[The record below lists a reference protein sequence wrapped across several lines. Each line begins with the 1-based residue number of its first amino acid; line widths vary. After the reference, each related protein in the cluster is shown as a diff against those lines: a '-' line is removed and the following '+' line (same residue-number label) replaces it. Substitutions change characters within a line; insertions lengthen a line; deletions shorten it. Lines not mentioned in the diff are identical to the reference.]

1 MKKIVGTIAAVA
13 VAAGVAFADV
23 GIGSWGRAV
32 WTPVAYDDAD
42 GKVKSWEGISWGGN
56 FSRIGITVHGESENV
71 GFALDMNADNYSST
85 GIGVHDI
92 AHFWAKP
99 WSWLEVKIGK
109 TQDDTG
115 RGNIAYGIFNW
126 KRMGA
131 GWTGEDVTFT
141 RFGNGT
147 GGQAQGAIVKV
158 TPVEGLW
165 AIAAFDVQDNGEAVS
180 TFGNHAQYGVGYN
193 IEGIG
198 HIRAQYIGGENV
210 TDHDGNLVAKDQIN
224 AAFDLAAVEN
234 LYLTVGAYIPL
245 HLNRGQLDVKDPKTK
260 KIWKFNEDTGIY
272 DLDKTETTSFSVAEK
287 DKDGIPQVKLA
298 VGASYKV
305 AAVTFNAFFV
315 GYLPNTLK
323 NKDGD
328 KLLTKDF
335 NCQVGVGADVD
346 LGNGIGLVADVRFSS
361 AVSYSGSSTTLKTS
375 GEEVVFLVGAS
386 KALTN
391 GSIGIGFQ
399 GDINTVIAENFT
411 DNSNTRFNWCIPVVI
426 SASF

>member
-56 FSRIGITVHGESENV
+56 FSRVGITVHAESENV

-99 WSWLEVKIGK
+99 WSWLEVKVGK

-115 RGNIAYGIFNW
+115 RGNIAYGMFNW

-131 GWTGEDVTFT
+131 GFTGEDVTFT

-180 TFGNHAQYGVGYN
+180 TFGNHAQYGIGYE
-193 IEGIG
+193 IDGIG
-198 HIRAQYIGGENV
+198 HIRAQYIGGKNT
-210 TDHDGNLVAKDQIN
+210 TDVDGSTVPEDQIN

-245 HLNRGQLDVKDPKTK
+245 HLNRGNINVTGE
-260 KIWKFNEDTGIY
+260 KIE
-272 DLDKTETTSFSVAEK
+272 ET
-287 DKDGIPQVKLA
+287 IPQVKLA

-315 GYLPNTLK
+315 GNLPNTIK
-323 NKDGD
+323 VGGFEV
-328 KLLTKDF
+328 TKDF

-361 AVSYSGSSTTLKTS
+361 AVSYSNSSTTLKSS

-399 GDINTVIAENFT
+399 GDINTVIADNFK

>member
-23 GIGSWGRAV
+23 GIGSWGRSV

-71 GFALDMNADNYSST
+71 GFALDMNADNYGTT

-180 TFGNHAQYGVGYN
+180 TFGNHAQYGIGYE
-193 IEGIG
+193 IDGIG
-198 HIRAQYIGGENV
+198 HIRAQYIGGKKVE
-210 TDHDGNLVAKDQIN
+210 DDAGNLVAEDQIN

-245 HLNRGQLDVKDPKTK
+245 HLNRGNINVTGE
-260 KIWKFNEDTGIY
+260 KIE
-272 DLDKTETTSFSVAEK
+272 ET
-287 DKDGIPQVKLA
+287 IPQVKLA

-315 GYLPNTLK
+315 GNLPNTIK
-323 NKDGD
+323 FGGFEV
-328 KLLTKDF
+328 TKDF

-361 AVSYSGSSTTLKTS
+361 AVSYSSSSTTLKAS

-399 GDINTVIAENFT
+399 GDINTVITSDFK
-411 DNSNTRFNWCIPVVI
+411 DNSNTRFNWCVPVVI

>member
-56 FSRIGITVHGESENV
+56 FSRVGITVHAESENV

-99 WSWLEVKIGK
+99 WSWLEVKVGK

-180 TFGNHAQYGVGYN
+180 TFGNHAQYGIGYE
-193 IEGIG
+193 IDGIG
-198 HIRAQYIGGENV
+198 HIRAQYIGGKKVE
-210 TDHDGNLVAKDQIN
+210 DDAGNLVAEDQIN

-245 HLNRGQLDVKDPKTK
+245 HLNRGNVNVTGE
-260 KIWKFNEDTGIY
+260 KIE
-272 DLDKTETTSFSVAEK
+272 ET
-287 DKDGIPQVKLA
+287 IPQVKLA

-315 GYLPNTLK
+315 GNLPNTIK
-323 NKDGD
+323 FGGFEV
-328 KLLTKDF
+328 TKDF

-361 AVSYSGSSTTLKTS
+361 AVSYSISSTTYKTS

-399 GDINTVIAENFT
+399 GDINTVIADNFK

>member
-23 GIGSWGRAV
+23 GIGSWGRSV

-71 GFALDMNADNYSST
+71 GFALDMNADNYGTT

-99 WSWLEVKIGK
+99 WSWLEVKVGK

-115 RGNIAYGIFNW
+115 RGNIAYGMFNW

-141 RFGNGT
+141 RFGDGK

-180 TFGNHAQYGVGYN
+180 TFGNHAQYGIGYE
-193 IEGIG
+193 IDGIG
-198 HIRAQYIGGENV
+198 HIRAQYIGGKNT
-210 TDHDGNLVAKDQIN
+210 TDVDGSTVPEDQIN

-245 HLNRGQLDVKDPKTK
+245 HLNRGNFAMTD
-260 KIWKFNEDTGIY
+260 KIEDT
-272 DLDKTETTSFSVAEK
+272 
-287 DKDGIPQVKLA
+287 IPQVKLA

-315 GYLPNTLK
+315 GNLPNTLK
-323 NKDGD
+323 DKDGNNIV
-328 KLLTKDF
+328 TKDF

-361 AVSYSGSSTTLKTS
+361 AVSYSNSSTTLKAS

-399 GDINTVIAENFT
+399 GDINTVITSDFK

>member
-23 GIGSWGRAV
+23 GIGSWGRSV

-180 TFGNHAQYGVGYN
+180 TFGNHAQYGVGYE

-210 TDHDGNLVAKDQIN
+210 TDYDGNLVAKDQIN

-245 HLNRGQLDVKDPKTK
+245 HFNRGEIKTTTK
-260 KIWKFNEDTGIY
+260 G
-272 DLDKTETTSFSVAEK
+272 DLISKSFSFDTETGLAKQNKYESTSIS
-287 DKDGIPQVKLA
+287 DTIPQVKLA

-315 GYLPNTLK
+315 GNLPNTLK
-323 NKDGD
+323 DKDGNNIV
-328 KLLTKDF
+328 TKDF

-361 AVSYSGSSTTLKTS
+361 AVSYSNSSTTLKAS

-399 GDINTVIAENFT
+399 GDINTVITSDFK

>member
-56 FSRIGITVHGESENV
+56 FSRVGITVHAESENV
-71 GFALDMNADNYSST
+71 GFALDMNADDYGNK

-99 WSWLEVKIGK
+99 WSWLEVKVGK

-115 RGNIAYGIFNW
+115 RGNIAYGMFNW

-141 RFGNGT
+141 RFGNGG
-147 GGQAQGAIVKV
+147 GGQAQGAILKV

-165 AIAAFDVQDNGEAVS
+165 IIGAFDVQDNGEAVS

-198 HIRAQYIGGENV
+198 HIRAQYIGGEKT
-210 TDHDGNLVAKDQIN
+210 TDMDGNTVAKDQIN
-224 AAFDLAAVEN
+224 AAFDLTAVEN

-245 HLNRGQLDVKDPKTK
+245 HLNRGDYKPHYKGTPIDKSFYFDTESGSPKQ
-260 KIWKFNEDTGIY
+260 NEYKNNSI
-272 DLDKTETTSFSVAEK
+272 EES
-287 DKDGIPQVKLA
+287 IPQVKLA

-315 GYLPNTLK
+315 GYLPNTVK
-323 NKDGD
+323 ISGIGEI
-328 KLLTKDF
+328 TKDF

-361 AVSYSGSSTTLKTS
+361 AVSYSDSSTTHKAS

>member
-23 GIGSWGRAV
+23 GIGSWGRSV

-56 FSRIGITVHGESENV
+56 FSSIGITVHGESENV
-71 GFALDMNADNYSST
+71 GFALDMNADDYGNK

-99 WSWLEVKIGK
+99 WSWLEVKVGK

-115 RGNIAYGIFNW
+115 RGNIAYGMFNW

-141 RFGNGT
+141 RFGDGK

-165 AIAAFDVQDNGEAVS
+165 AIAAFDVKDNEEAVS
-180 TFGNHAQYGVGYN
+180 TFGNHAQYGIGYE
-193 IEGIG
+193 IDGIG
-198 HIRAQYIGGENV
+198 HIRAQYIGGENT
-210 TDHDGNLVAKDQIN
+210 TDVDGSTVPEDQIN

-245 HLNRGQLDVKDPKTK
+245 HLNRGNVVKSD
-260 KIWKFNEDTGIY
+260 KIEDT
-272 DLDKTETTSFSVAEK
+272 
-287 DKDGIPQVKLA
+287 IPQVKLA

-315 GYLPNTLK
+315 GNLPNTLK
-323 NKDGD
+323 DKDGNNIV
-328 KLLTKDF
+328 TKDF

-361 AVSYSGSSTTLKTS
+361 AVSYSNSSTPLKAS

-399 GDINTVIAENFT
+399 GDINTVITSDFK

>member
-56 FSRIGITVHGESENV
+56 FSRVGITVHAESENV
-71 GFALDMNADNYSST
+71 GFALDMNADDYGNK
-85 GIGVHDI
+85 GIGVHDF

-99 WSWLEVKIGK
+99 WSWLEVKVGK

-115 RGNIAYGIFNW
+115 RGNIAYGMFNW

-141 RFGNGT
+141 RFGNGG
-147 GGQAQGAIVKV
+147 GGQAQGAILKV

-165 AIAAFDVQDNGEAVS
+165 IIGAFDVQDNGEAVS

-198 HIRAQYIGGENV
+198 HIRAQYIGGENT
-210 TDHDGNLVAKDQIN
+210 TDCEGTLVAKDQIN

-245 HLNRGQLDVKDPKTK
+245 HFNRGEIKTTTK
-260 KIWKFNEDTGIY
+260 G
-272 DLDKTETTSFSVAEK
+272 DLISKSFSFDTETGLPKQNKYESTSIS
-287 DKDGIPQVKLA
+287 DTIPQVKLA

-305 AAVTFNAFFV
+305 ATVTFNAFFV
-315 GYLPNTLK
+315 GNLPNTLK
-323 NKDGD
+323 DKDGNNIV
-328 KLLTKDF
+328 TKDF

-361 AVSYSGSSTTLKTS
+361 AVSYSNSSTTFKAS

>member
-23 GIGSWGRAV
+23 GIGSWGRSV

-71 GFALDMNADNYSST
+71 GFALDMNADDYGNK

-99 WSWLEVKIGK
+99 WSWLEVKVGK

-115 RGNIAYGIFNW
+115 RGNIAYGMFNW

-131 GWTGEDVTFT
+131 GWTGDDVTFT
-141 RFGNGT
+141 RFGDGK
-147 GGQAQGAIVKV
+147 GGQAKGAIVKV

-165 AIAAFDVQDNGEAVS
+165 AIAAFDVKDNEEAVS
-180 TFGNHAQYGVGYN
+180 TFGNHAQYGIGYE
-193 IEGIG
+193 IDGIG
-198 HIRAQYIGGENV
+198 HIRAQYIGGENT
-210 TDHDGNLVAKDQIN
+210 TDVDGSTVPEDQIN

-245 HLNRGQLDVKDPKTK
+245 HLNRGNVTKTD
-260 KIWKFNEDTGIY
+260 KIEDT
-272 DLDKTETTSFSVAEK
+272 
-287 DKDGIPQVKLA
+287 IPQVKLA

-315 GYLPNTLK
+315 GNLPNTLK
-323 NKDGD
+323 DKDGNNIV
-328 KLLTKDF
+328 TKDF

-361 AVSYSGSSTTLKTS
+361 AVSYSNSSTTLKAS

-399 GDINTVIAENFT
+399 GDINTVITSDFK

>member
-23 GIGSWGRAV
+23 GIGSWGRSV

-42 GKVKSWEGISWGGN
+42 GKVKSWEGISWGDN

-71 GFALDMNADNYSST
+71 GFALDMNADGYVT
-85 GIGVHDI
+85 AGVHDF
-92 AHFWAKP
+92 AHLWAKP
-99 WSWLEVKIGK
+99 WSWLEVKVGK

-115 RGNIAYGIFNW
+115 RGNIAYGMFNW

-141 RFGNGT
+141 RFGDGK
-147 GGQAQGAIVKV
+147 GGQAKGAIVKV

-180 TFGNHAQYGVGYN
+180 TFGNHAQYGIGYE
-193 IEGIG
+193 IDGIG
-198 HIRAQYIGGENV
+198 HIRAQYIGGKNT
-210 TDHDGNLVAKDQIN
+210 TDLDGSTVPEDQIN

-245 HLNRGQLDVKDPKTK
+245 HLNRGEIKTTTK
-260 KIWKFNEDTGIY
+260 GELIPESFYFD
-272 DLDKTETTSFSVAEK
+272 TETGEKKPNTYESTSIS
-287 DKDGIPQVKLA
+287 DTIPQVKLA

-315 GYLPNTLK
+315 GNLPNP
-323 NKDGD
+323 NKIKVDGFEVS
-328 KLLTKDF
+328 KDF

-361 AVSYSGSSTTLKTS
+361 AVSYSNSSTTLKAS

-399 GDINTVIAENFT
+399 GDINTVITSDFK

>member
-71 GFALDMNADNYSST
+71 GFALDMNADSYGT
-85 GIGVHDI
+85 MGIGVHDI

-99 WSWLEVKIGK
+99 WSWLEVKVGK

-115 RGNIAYGIFNW
+115 RGNIAYGMFNW

-131 GWTGEDVTFT
+131 GFTGEDVTFT

-180 TFGNHAQYGVGYN
+180 TFGNHEQYGIGYE
-193 IEGIG
+193 IDGIG
-198 HIRAQYIGGENV
+198 HIRAQYIGGKNT
-210 TDHDGNLVAKDQIN
+210 TDVDGSTVPEDQIN

-245 HLNRGQLDVKDPKTK
+245 HLNRGNVNENVTNK
-260 KIWKFNEDTGIY
+260 KIEDT
-272 DLDKTETTSFSVAEK
+272 
-287 DKDGIPQVKLA
+287 IPQVKLA

-315 GYLPNTLK
+315 GNLPNTIK
-323 NKDGD
+323 VGGFEV
-328 KLLTKDF
+328 TKDF

-361 AVSYSGSSTTLKTS
+361 AVSYSNSSTTLKSS

-399 GDINTVIAENFT
+399 GDINTVIADNFK
-411 DNSNTRFNWCIPVVI
+411 DNSNTRFNWCVPVVI

>member
-23 GIGSWGRAV
+23 GIGSWGRSV

-71 GFALDMNADNYSST
+71 GFALDMNADNYGTT

-180 TFGNHAQYGVGYN
+180 TFGNHAQYGIGYE
-193 IEGIG
+193 IDGIG
-198 HIRAQYIGGENV
+198 HIRAQYIGGINT
-210 TDHDGNLVAKDQIN
+210 TDVDGSTVPEDQIN

-245 HLNRGQLDVKDPKTK
+245 HVNRGNVKENVTK
-260 KIWKFNEDTGIY
+260 KKIEDT
-272 DLDKTETTSFSVAEK
+272 
-287 DKDGIPQVKLA
+287 IPQVKLA

-315 GYLPNTLK
+315 GNLPNTIK
-323 NKDGD
+323 FGGSEV
-328 KLLTKDF
+328 TKDF

-361 AVSYSGSSTTLKTS
+361 AVSYSNSSTTLKAS

-399 GDINTVIAENFT
+399 GDINTVITSDFK

>member
-23 GIGSWGRAV
+23 GIGSWGRSV

-71 GFALDMNADNYSST
+71 GFALDMNADDYGKK
-85 GIGVHDI
+85 GIGVHDF
-92 AHFWAKP
+92 AHIWAKP
-99 WSWLEVKIGK
+99 WSWLEVKVGK

-115 RGNIAYGIFNW
+115 RGNIAYGMFNW

-131 GWTGEDVTFT
+131 GWTGDDVTFT
-141 RFGNGT
+141 RFGDGK
-147 GGQAQGAIVKV
+147 GEQAKGAIVKV

-165 AIAAFDVQDNGEAVS
+165 AIAAFDVQDDGEAVS
-180 TFGNHAQYGVGYN
+180 TFGNHEQYGIGYE
-193 IEGIG
+193 IDGIG
-198 HIRAQYIGGENV
+198 HIRAQYIGGKNT
-210 TDHDGNLVAKDQIN
+210 TDLDGSTVPEDQIN

-245 HLNRGQLDVKDPKTK
+245 HLNRGEIKTTTK
-260 KIWKFNEDTGIY
+260 GELIPESFYFD
-272 DLDKTETTSFSVAEK
+272 TETGEKKPNTYESTSIS
-287 DKDGIPQVKLA
+287 DTIPQVKLA

-315 GYLPNTLK
+315 GNLPNP
-323 NKDGD
+323 NKIKVDGFEVS
-328 KLLTKDF
+328 KDF

-361 AVSYSGSSTTLKTS
+361 AVSYSNSSTTLKAS

-399 GDINTVIAENFT
+399 GDINTVITSDFK

>member
-23 GIGSWGRAV
+23 GIGSWGRSV

-71 GFALDMNADNYSST
+71 GFALDMNADDYGNK

-99 WSWLEVKIGK
+99 WSWLEVKVGK

-115 RGNIAYGIFNW
+115 RGNIAYGMFNW

-141 RFGNGT
+141 RFGDGK

-165 AIAAFDVQDNGEAVS
+165 AIAAFDVQDNVEAVS
-180 TFGNHAQYGVGYN
+180 TFGNHAQYGIGYE
-193 IEGIG
+193 IDGIG
-198 HIRAQYIGGENV
+198 HIRAQYIGGKNT
-210 TDHDGNLVAKDQIN
+210 TDVDGSTVPEDQIN

-245 HLNRGQLDVKDPKTK
+245 HLNRGNVTKTD
-260 KIWKFNEDTGIY
+260 KIEDT
-272 DLDKTETTSFSVAEK
+272 
-287 DKDGIPQVKLA
+287 IPQVKLA

-315 GYLPNTLK
+315 GNLPNTLK
-323 NKDGD
+323 DKDGNNIV
-328 KLLTKDF
+328 TKDF

-361 AVSYSGSSTTLKTS
+361 AVSYSNSSTTLKAS

-399 GDINTVIAENFT
+399 GDINTVITSDFK

>member
-42 GKVKSWEGISWGGN
+42 GKVKSWEGISWGGS

-198 HIRAQYIGGENV
+198 HIRAQYIGGEKT
-210 TDHDGNLVAKDQIN
+210 TDMDGNTVAKDQIN

-245 HLNRGQLDVKDPKTK
+245 HLNRGDFKPHSKGTP
-260 KIWKFNEDTGIY
+260 I
-272 DLDKTETTSFSVAEK
+272 DKSFYFDTETGNGKQNEYKNNSIEES
-287 DKDGIPQVKLA
+287 IPQVKLA

-315 GYLPNTLK
+315 GYLPNTVK
-323 NKDGD
+323 ISGIEY
-328 KLLTKDF
+328 TKDF

-361 AVSYSGSSTTLKTS
+361 AVSYSNSSTTFKAS

-399 GDINTVIAENFT
+399 GDINNIITSDFK
-411 DNSNTRFNWCIPVVI
+411 DNSNTRFNWCIPVLI

>member
-23 GIGSWGRAV
+23 GIGSWGRSV

-180 TFGNHAQYGVGYN
+180 TFGNHAQYGVGYE

-210 TDHDGNLVAKDQIN
+210 TDYDGNLVAKDQIN

-245 HLNRGQLDVKDPKTK
+245 HFNRGEIKTTTK
-260 KIWKFNEDTGIY
+260 G
-272 DLDKTETTSFSVAEK
+272 DLISKSFSFDTETGLPKQNKYESTSIS
-287 DKDGIPQVKLA
+287 DTIPQVKLA

-315 GYLPNTLK
+315 GNLPNTIK
-323 NKDGD
+323 VGGFEV
-328 KLLTKDF
+328 TKDF

-361 AVSYSGSSTTLKTS
+361 AVSYSNSSTTLKAS

-399 GDINTVIAENFT
+399 GDINTVIADNFK
-411 DNSNTRFNWCIPVVI
+411 DNSNTRFNWCVPVVI

>member
-1 MKKIVGTIAAVA
+1 L
-13 VAAGVAFADV
+13 AAGVAFADV

-32 WTPVAYDDAD
+32 WTPAAYDDET
-42 GKVKSWEGISWGGN
+42 GKVNSWEGISWGGN
-56 FSRIGITVHGESENV
+56 FSRVGITVHGESENV
-71 GFALDMNADNYSST
+71 GFALDMNADSYST
-85 GIGVHDI
+85 IGIGVHDI

-115 RGNIAYGIFNW
+115 RGNIAYGMFNW

-131 GWTGEDVTFT
+131 GCTGEDVTFT
-141 RFGNGT
+141 RFGNGG

-158 TPVEGLW
+158 TPVKGLW
-165 AIAAFDVQDNGEAVS
+165 IIGAFDVQDNKEAVS
-180 TFGNHAQYGVGYN
+180 TFGNHAQYGAGYE

-198 HIRAQYIGGENV
+198 HIRAQYIGGEN
-210 TDHDGNLVAKDQIN
+210 TIDADGSTVPADQIN
-224 AAFDLAAVEN
+224 AAFDLTAVEN
-234 LYLTVGAYIPL
+234 LYLTVGAYVPL
-245 HLNRGQLDVKDPKTK
+245 HLNRGQLNPLTL
-260 KIWKFNEDTGIY
+260 E
-272 DLDKTETTSFSVAEK
+272 E
-287 DKDGIPQVKLA
+287 DKDNGIPQVKLA

-315 GYLPNTLK
+315 GYLPNTVTISYLGIS
-323 NKDGD
+323 GD
-328 KLLTKDF
+328 VTKDF
-335 NCQVGVGADVD
+335 SCQFGVGADVD

-361 AVSYSGSSTTLKTS
+361 ANSYTSGSTRKSS

-399 GDINTVIAENFT
+399 GDINTVIADNFE
-411 DNSNTRFNWCIPVVI
+411 DNSGTRFNWCIPVVI

>member
-56 FSRIGITVHGESENV
+56 FSRVGITVHGESENV

-99 WSWLEVKIGK
+99 WSWLEVKVGK

-115 RGNIAYGIFNW
+115 RGNIAYGMFNW

-141 RFGNGT
+141 RFGDGK

-165 AIAAFDVQDNGEAVS
+165 ALAAFDVQDNGEAVS
-180 TFGNHAQYGVGYN
+180 TFGNHAQYGIGYE
-193 IEGIG
+193 IAGIG
-198 HIRAQYIGGENV
+198 HIRAQYIGGELKEKLGSNEYDV
-210 TDHDGNLVAKDQIN
+210 KDLSSGEAVAKDLIN
-224 AAFDLAAVEN
+224 AAFDLKAVEN

-245 HLNRGQLDVKDPKTK
+245 HLNRGNINVTGE
-260 KIWKFNEDTGIY
+260 KIE
-272 DLDKTETTSFSVAEK
+272 ET
-287 DKDGIPQVKLA
+287 IPQVKLA

-315 GYLPNTLK
+315 GNLPNTLK

-328 KLLTKDF
+328 NLGTKDF

-361 AVSYSGSSTTLKTS
+361 AVSYSNSSTTLKAS

-399 GDINTVIAENFT
+399 GDINTVIANFK

>member
-56 FSRIGITVHGESENV
+56 FSRVGITVHAESENV
-71 GFALDMNADNYSST
+71 GFALDMNADDYGNK

-99 WSWLEVKIGK
+99 WSWLEVKVGK

-115 RGNIAYGIFNW
+115 RGNIAYGMFNW

-180 TFGNHAQYGVGYN
+180 TFGNHAQYGIGYE
-193 IEGIG
+193 IDGIG
-198 HIRAQYIGGENV
+198 HLRAQYIGGKKVE
-210 TDHDGNLVAKDQIN
+210 DDAGNLVAEDQIN

-245 HLNRGQLDVKDPKTK
+245 HLNRGNINVTGE
-260 KIWKFNEDTGIY
+260 KIE
-272 DLDKTETTSFSVAEK
+272 ET
-287 DKDGIPQVKLA
+287 IPQVKLA

-315 GYLPNTLK
+315 GNLPNTIK
-323 NKDGD
+323 FGGFEV
-328 KLLTKDF
+328 TKDF

-361 AVSYSGSSTTLKTS
+361 AVSYSSSSTTLKAS

-399 GDINTVIAENFT
+399 GDINTVITSDFK

>member
-56 FSRIGITVHGESENV
+56 FSRVGITVHAESENV

-115 RGNIAYGIFNW
+115 RGNIAYGMFNW

-141 RFGNGT
+141 RFGDGK
-147 GGQAQGAIVKV
+147 GGQAQGAILKV

-180 TFGNHAQYGVGYN
+180 TFGNHAQYGIGYE
-193 IEGIG
+193 IDGIG
-198 HIRAQYIGGENV
+198 HIRAQYIGGKNT
-210 TDHDGNLVAKDQIN
+210 TDVDGSTVPEDQIN

-245 HLNRGQLDVKDPKTK
+245 HLNRGNVK
-260 KIWKFNEDTGIY
+260 
-272 DLDKTETTSFSVAEK
+272 EK
-287 DKDGIPQVKLA
+287 DKKIEDTIPQVKLA

-315 GYLPNTLK
+315 GNLPNTIK
-323 NKDGD
+323 FGGSEV
-328 KLLTKDF
+328 TKDF

-361 AVSYSGSSTTLKTS
+361 AVSYSDSSTTHKAS

-399 GDINTVIAENFT
+399 GDINTVIADNFK